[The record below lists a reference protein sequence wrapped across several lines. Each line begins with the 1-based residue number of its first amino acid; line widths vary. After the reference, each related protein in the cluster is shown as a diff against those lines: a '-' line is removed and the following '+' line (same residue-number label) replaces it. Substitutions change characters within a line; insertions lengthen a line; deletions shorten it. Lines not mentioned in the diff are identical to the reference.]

1 MLLAFLPIFIL
12 SCVVDRN
19 TVAAGRICSKLNR
32 LLASVRDALV
42 DDELRATYGELIER
56 GPESFNWIKV
66 LRDEEFDV
74 FFTDFAGQG
83 RIRWHYGVA
92 HPLLCSFEDSFM
104 AEDGRGWLPEDNAD
118 RARTFVRVSQS
129 MFSLFSQA
137 PSLEKCLARFIP
149 DSCSRLA
156 FSPPRR

>member
-1 MLLAFLPIFIL
+1 M
-12 SCVVDRN
+12 
-19 TVAAGRICSKLNR
+19 AADRICSKLNR
-32 LLASVRDALV
+32 ILASVRNTLV
-42 DDELRATYGELIER
+42 DDELRATYGELIKR

-66 LRDEEFDV
+66 LRDENFDN

-129 MFSLFSQA
+129 YFPFLVKHEECPARSFPN
-137 PSLEKCLARFIP
+137 PS
-149 DSCSRLA
+149 SRLS
-156 FSPPRR
+156 FSPPRRWAILTAILSSRCVTTETRTIA